1 MFRLFSR
8 ISEFPAGRPSTSTK
22 TSTTP
27 SPTVGIKQGAFP
39 ALFAPLQGAQF
50 ASAAV
55 ATLGNVVTT
64 TTTNIVSKD
73 PPSSSDAEVEDE
85 LNKLSLSER
94 NSESSAS
101 ELPVLPT
108 PNPTPTPPPITKV
121 TPPPVEEPGL
131 VTIETQT
138 QPIELECLSPARESS
153 LSEEGDENNAATEG
167 EFEAEVDSEIQ
178 EVQIELIESTTGYEK
193 LCESQEEVELS
204 PPTIQIVPDNDGQ
217 EVEDTTSTEH
227 LGSDEKD
234 ETLKENISKSPSTE
248 VAVSAKASPETEVEI
263 TLTERPSSTSCEQKQ
278 SPETQE
284 HEGIAAD
291 DEEEL
296 EELSTSP
303 TKPADAYSTHE
314 ELSPTTDEYQEGL
327 QFGDDGKDDYDLADS
342 ESNAGYIPPA
352 PTPAPSMAPL
362 AEMDTD
368 TVDDECSEELKPK
381 ESSPLPEKL
390 SKLPVCSSIPK
401 VTTEEVKR
409 KRKKRHLESKKSISG
424 EDKDKATTSTAVTG
438 VAVSTATT
446 GAAATATGTK
456 DNSAKTE
463 ADITTVCP
471 WEDE

>member
-1 MFRLFSR
+1 MFSYLFSR

-64 TTTNIVSKD
+64 TTNIVSKD

-108 PNPTPTPPPITKV
+108 PNPTPTPPPTTKI
-121 TPPPVEEPGL
+121 TPPPADEPSL

-153 LSEEGDENNAATEG
+153 LSEEGEENNAVTEG

-204 PPTIQIVPDNDGQ
+204 PPTIQIEPDNEEQ
-217 EVEDTTSTEH
+217 EVEDATTTDN
-227 LGSDEKD
+227 LGGDEKD
-234 ETLKENISKSPSTE
+234 ETLKENISK
-248 VAVSAKASPETEVEI
+248 I
-263 TLTERPSSTSCEQKQ
+263 
-278 SPETQE
+278 
-284 HEGIAAD
+284 
-291 DEEEL
+291 
-296 EELSTSP
+296 
-303 TKPADAYSTHE
+303 
-314 ELSPTTDEYQEGL
+314 
-327 QFGDDGKDDYDLADS
+327 
-342 ESNAGYIPPA
+342 N
-352 PTPAPSMAPL
+352 
-362 AEMDTD
+362 
-368 TVDDECSEELKPK
+368 
-381 ESSPLPEKL
+381 
-390 SKLPVCSSIPK
+390 
-401 VTTEEVKR
+401 
-409 KRKKRHLESKKSISG
+409 
-424 EDKDKATTSTAVTG
+424 
-438 VAVSTATT
+438 
-446 GAAATATGTK
+446 
-456 DNSAKTE
+456 
-463 ADITTVCP
+463 
-471 WEDE
+471 